1 MQRSGD
7 DKDSHFNMK
16 NDIGY
21 AVKMGYRVYNTTYSL
36 GSSKWSSGVAIKE
49 AESDWMEFYWW
60 DIESATSLA
69 TGLALFTV
77 LLV

>member
-1 MQRSGD
+1 MQRAGD
-7 DKDSHFNMK
+7 DKDSHFNVK

-21 AVKMGYRVYNTTYSL
+21 AVRMGYRVYNTTYSL
-36 GSSKWSSGVAIKE
+36 GSTKWSSGPAITE

-69 TGLALFTV
+69 TGLTLFAI
-77 LLV
+77 LLM